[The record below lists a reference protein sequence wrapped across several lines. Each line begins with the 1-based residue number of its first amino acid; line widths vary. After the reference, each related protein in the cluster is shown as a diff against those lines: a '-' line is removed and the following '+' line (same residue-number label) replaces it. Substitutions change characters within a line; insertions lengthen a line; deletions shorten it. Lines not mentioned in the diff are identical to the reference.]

1 MFRRQLLSKIQ
12 KELLIGGIH
21 SAAAILDIMTLR
33 KRGYKIIELAKEYP
47 GVVLLGACVGS
58 LYFRFI
64 TRMIEK
70 TS

>member
-21 SAAAILDIMTLR
+21 SAAAILDIITLKR
-33 KRGYKIIELAKEYP
+33 RGYKIVELAKTYP
-47 GVVLLGACVGS
+47 GAVLLGIYVGS

-64 TRMIEK
+64 TRIIER